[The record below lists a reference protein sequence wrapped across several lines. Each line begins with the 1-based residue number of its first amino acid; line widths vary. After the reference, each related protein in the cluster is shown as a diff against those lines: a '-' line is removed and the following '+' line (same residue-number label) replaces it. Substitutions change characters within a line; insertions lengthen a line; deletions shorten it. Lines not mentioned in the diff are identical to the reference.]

1 MLVSL
6 ALTVALL
13 RIPFSCCRQRSR
25 PVTLQLDPQR
35 VDAIRRLFYVG
46 TPASDDEAPG
56 LIPDLPIARWSMI
69 FLPHQQTMLNVHRP
83 QYTLMFETLLSTEP
97 PWLYLHAQLPE
108 PSIENLGNEEY
119 ALPKE

>member
-1 MLVSL
+1 
-6 ALTVALL
+6 
-13 RIPFSCCRQRSR
+13 
-25 PVTLQLDPQR
+25 
-35 VDAIRRLFYVG
+35 
-46 TPASDDEAPG
+46 
-56 LIPDLPIARWSMI
+56 MI

-119 ALPKE
+119 ALPQEYGGAHGPKAFNGSNGPMIQHLRKFSSDAPLLPC